1 MDINFLSAA
10 NGITSAYL
18 NHDNALKAISE
29 TKGLDEETKKSF
41 GAEFEQAY
49 DSMMATKM
57 LSSNL
62 RESYDMMH
70 MDDFKEHATRLG
82 YSIDNRVIDML
93 HVQLSDDMNNK
104 VSDAM
109 NSAMKD
115 FQQSTNL

>member
-1 MDINFLSAA
+1 MDINFLTAA
-10 NGITSAYL
+10 NGITNAYL
-18 NHDNALKAISE
+18 NHDTALKAVSE

-62 RESYDMMH
+62 RDSYDATH
-70 MDDFKEHATRLG
+70 ATDFREHASRLG

-93 HVQLSDDMNNK
+93 HVQLTDDMNAK

-109 NSAMKD
+109 NSALKD
-115 FQQSTNL
+115 LQ